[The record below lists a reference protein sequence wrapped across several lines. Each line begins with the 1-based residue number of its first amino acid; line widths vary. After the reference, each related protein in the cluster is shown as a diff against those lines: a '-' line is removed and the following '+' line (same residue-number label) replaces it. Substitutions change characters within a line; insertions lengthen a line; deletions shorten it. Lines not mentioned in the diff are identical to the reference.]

1 MFRVRPEKLVLT
13 VTKLYCFARQRRF
26 GQESLS
32 IFVRFAPNLISVHD
46 PDSPAQ
52 RVPGSVFYLIFNDWK
67 KYKNGYTLVVRIF
80 SGRTTAKSAILSC
93 RWNVVEDSVTSY

>member
-1 MFRVRPEKLVLT
+1 MFRVRPEKFVLT

-32 IFVRFAPNLISVHD
+32 IFVRFAPNLLSVHD

-52 RVPGSVFYLIFNDWK
+52 RVPGSVF
-67 KYKNGYTLVVRIF
+67 RIF
-80 SGRTTAKSAILSC
+80 SGRTTAKSAILSYC
-93 RWNVVEDSVTSY
+93 GLPYVDQRRFELPASSVQMRRYTK